1 MKTEIKVIAFY
12 AQAVDG
18 GSLGKENCGARTDSS
33 STKVNLVDLANIA
46 LAERIVQYSDQNA
59 QARPSLAA
67 VDDQCSDD
75 QIVSTTLEIKMQS
88 SDQNVQARP
97 SPEAVDDQCR
107 STIT

>member
-67 VDDQCSDD
+67 VDDQC
-75 QIVSTTLEIKMQS
+75 
-88 SDQNVQARP
+88 N
-97 SPEAVDDQCR
+97 